1 MISYFVGVIIGAGLV
16 LCVAIVMAALVISG
30 RGDDNARPE

>member
-16 LCVAIVMAALVISG
+16 LCVSIVIAALVISK
-30 RGDDNARPE
+30 RSDDA

>member
-1 MISYFVGVIIGAGLV
+1 MLSYFAGVVIGLVCV

-30 RGDDNARPE
+30 RSGGDETN